1 MDAQPILETERLF
14 LTIFTEGDVPEVA
27 RLAGDRAIADTTLN
41 LPHPYAEEDARAW
54 IATHE
59 PRFREEK
66 GVTYAIRRRDST
78 LLGAIS
84 LDLNR
89 PMRRAELGYWV
100 GVEHQRK
107 GYATEA
113 ARRLVRFA
121 FEALDLR
128 RVFARH
134 LARNP
139 ASGRVMEKLG
149 MAKEG
154 VLRRHTLKW
163 GVPEDVVI
171 RALLREELGPPP
183 GE

>member
-1 MDAQPILETERLF
+1 MKTQPILETERLF
-14 LTIFTEGDVPEVA
+14 LTVFTEGDVPEVA
-27 RLAGDRAIADTTLN
+27 RLAGDRSIADTTLN

-59 PRFREEK
+59 PRYREGK
-66 GVTYAIRRRDST
+66 GVTFAIRLRDST
-78 LLGAIS
+78 LVGAIG
-84 LDLNR
+84 LERNR
-89 PMRRAELGYWV
+89 PMRHAELGYWV
-100 GVEHQRK
+100 GVEHQNR

-113 ARRLVRFA
+113 ARRLVRWA
-121 FEALDLR
+121 FEDLDLL

-149 MAKEG
+149 MRKEG
-154 VLRRHTLKW
+154 VLRRHILKW

-171 RALLREELGPPP
+171 RALLREEF
-183 GE
+183 E